1 VTTMR
6 AAQFHSYGPPEV
18 ITTGTAPIP
27 EPAAGDVQV
36 RVGATTVNGGELMFR
51 AGRLRLLSRS
61 RFPKGLGIDFAG
73 QVSAIGADVHDV
85 RVGDRVWGVLDSRKT
100 TLRQSPVGAA
110 ADYLVVAASR
120 VATLPDGVAYGD
132 AVALLAGSTALTALR
147 DKAHLRSGER
157 LLLRGGT
164 GGVGYVGLQLGHAFG
179 AHVTTLVSARNIDTA
194 RQYGA
199 DVALDYRTTRPED
212 LGEFDVIFDTVGT
225 RMNAYRQH
233 LARGGR
239 MVSITVVPPLR
250 ALATIIGST
259 VHGSRRIRIFSGNPD
274 RHLLENYAGY
284 IRNGDLRALIAGT
297 YPLEDLAGAHRAA
310 ERGGGH
316 GKRIITF

>member
-1 VTTMR
+1 M
-6 AAQFHSYGPPEV
+6 
-18 ITTGTAPIP
+18 
-27 EPAAGDVQV
+27 
-36 RVGATTVNGGELMFR
+36 
-51 AGRLRLLSRS
+51 
-61 RFPKGLGIDFAG
+61 
-73 QVSAIGADVHDV
+73 
-85 RVGDRVWGVLDSRKT
+85 
-100 TLRQSPVGAA
+100 
-110 ADYLVVAASR
+110 AASR
-120 VATLPDGVAYGD
+120 VATLPDGVTYGN

-147 DKAHLRSGER
+147 DKAHLRPGER
-157 LLLRGGT
+157 LLVRGGT

-179 AHVTTLVSARNIDTA
+179 AHVTTPVSARNIDTA

-199 DVALDYRTTRPED
+199 DVALDYRTTRPEY

-274 RHLLENYAGY
+274 RHLLEDYAGY

-297 YPLEDLAGAHRAA
+297 HPLEDLAAAHRAA
-310 ERGGGH
+310 ERGGGY